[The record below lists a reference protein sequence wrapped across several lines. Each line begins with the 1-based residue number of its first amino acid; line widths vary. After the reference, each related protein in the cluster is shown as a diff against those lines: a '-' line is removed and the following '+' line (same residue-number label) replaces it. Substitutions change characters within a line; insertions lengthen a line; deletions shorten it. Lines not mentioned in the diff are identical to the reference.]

1 MIQDVI
7 GATTE
12 LGINLDDD
20 VRNAIAAQRNSSSSF
35 TIDSVV
41 SYKINSLVIFIYDKK
56 EMSFQSQ
63 DYFLI
68 SIILSKGY
76 FLVQNT
82 VVSNLMPSRMRDQWE
97 TLFKFI
103 HSDRSENSRK
113 SRC

>member
-82 VVSNLMPSRMRDQWE
+82 VVSNLMPSRMRDQ
-97 TLFKFI
+97 
-103 HSDRSENSRK
+103 
-113 SRC
+113 

>member
-41 SYKINSLVIFIYDKK
+41 SYKINSDLRYR
-56 EMSFQSQ
+56 Q
-63 DYFLI
+63 
-68 SIILSKGY
+68 
-76 FLVQNT
+76 T
-82 VVSNLMPSRMRDQWE
+82 V
-97 TLFKFI
+97 F
-103 HSDRSENSRK
+103 
-113 SRC
+113 